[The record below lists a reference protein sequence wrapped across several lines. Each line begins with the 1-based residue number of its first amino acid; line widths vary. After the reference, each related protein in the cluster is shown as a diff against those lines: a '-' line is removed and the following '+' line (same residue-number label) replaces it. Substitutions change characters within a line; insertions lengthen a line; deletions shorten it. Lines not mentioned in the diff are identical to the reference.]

1 MTLFHI
7 LVVAPQIQGRMITG
21 ENTMYKQIK
30 KWIPAGILLATLFC
44 ARAGA
49 QDKEADV
56 TEEEPVYDENTAEC
70 ISLRHVRR
78 TKVVDDRNVL
88 FYMSGKTV
96 YHNVLPRSC
105 SGLAREDRFSYQT
118 SIGRLC
124 RLDQISVLYND
135 PFGMRAGNRCSL
147 GAFQKIDRDDAKAF
161 MDSTNNDVPA
171 AKPLPMPAPQEV
183 GASQEQDPEES

>member
-1 MTLFHI
+1 
-7 LVVAPQIQGRMITG
+7 MITG

-30 KWIPAGILLATLFC
+30 KWMSAGILLVTLFC
-44 ARAGA
+44 SPAGA
-49 QDKEADV
+49 QDKQVDV
-56 TEEEPVYDENTAEC
+56 TEEEPVYDENTAQC
-70 ISLRHVRR
+70 ISLRDIRR

-88 FYMSGKTV
+88 FYTRGKTV

-147 GAFQKIDRDDAKAF
+147 GVFHKIDRDDAKAF
-161 MDSTNNDVPA
+161 IDSADNDVPVA
-171 AKPLPMPAPQEV
+171 NPLPMPAPQEV
-183 GASQEQDPEES
+183 GASQELDP